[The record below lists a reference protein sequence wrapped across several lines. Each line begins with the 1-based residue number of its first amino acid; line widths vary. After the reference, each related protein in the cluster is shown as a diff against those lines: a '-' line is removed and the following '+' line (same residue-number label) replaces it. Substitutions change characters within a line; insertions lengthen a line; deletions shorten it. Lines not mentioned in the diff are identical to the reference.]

1 MQNNGLHCSAYCKK
15 IEQISSVESQLRFHI
30 SDAEY
35 TTRGGIMIEFSELRG
50 QNKILCPFILQNGPN
65 ILFGPLISENS
76 IVTPPLVDRE

>member
-35 TTRGGIMIEFSELRG
+35 TTSGNLALGSSYDFSGRWLDQKKPG
-50 QNKILCPFILQNGPN
+50 KAKISVD
-65 ILFGPLISENS
+65 SEMHFLDNA
-76 IVTPPLVDRE
+76 E